1 VTAALRPVA
10 LLAANSA
17 FLPGMLRIK
26 HLAGM
31 YTRAFGAGP
40 ASDLRAGALTSDH

>member
-1 VTAALRPVA
+1 VTAALPPVA

-31 YTRAFGAGP
+31 YTRALAP
-40 ASDLRAGALTSDH
+40 VRQATLRAGALTSDH